1 MAGIEADNNQ
11 WRIGLSGS
19 QQHLGDRGGH
29 RTHQYPVHPHRPRSA
44 PTADSSR
51 SKLQAPAEAVI
62 ELVTP
67 GG

>member
-11 WRIGLSGS
+11 WRIGLSGG

-29 RTHQYPVHPHRPRSA
+29 RTHQHPVHPHRPGTA
-44 PTADSSR
+44 PTADSR
-51 SKLQAPAEAVI
+51 RPECQAATEAVI